1 MNMKKLLE
9 SVERLR
15 SKLPYELHDSPVD
28 PVFLVLILPF
38 LLGYVA
44 VIVLAHI
51 V

>member
-1 MNMKKLLE
+1 MKKLLE
-9 SVERLR
+9 SAERLR
-15 SKLPYELHDSPVD
+15 SKFPYELHDSPD
-28 PVFLVLILPF
+28 DSIFLVFILPF